1 MCPTQDT
8 DQAATVK
15 NTPCVNETSATVKK
29 SKSQL
34 QKMEDEQ
41 KLKRNTGD
49 G

>member
-15 NTPCVNETSATVKK
+15 NTPCVNETSTTVKN

-41 KLKRNTGD
+41 KLKKNTGD